1 MNRTTAR
8 LTGLTGALLAGALVL
23 AGCSS
28 DSGPEG
34 MSGMSDTSSSA
45 SASSSDDGTAQ
56 FNDADVAFAQG
67 MLPHHQQAVEMAQLA
82 GDRAADPRVK
92 DLAARMEAAQ
102 APEIE
107 TLTGW
112 LEDWGAEATSSS
124 GSGGMDHGSMDH
136 GDMGGMMSSEDM
148 ESLTNV
154 TGAEFDRMFLEMMT
168 AHHSGAVQMAETEIA
183 DGENPDALAM
193 AKEIRDT
200 QNAEISEMQQLL
212 AELGG

>member
-8 LTGLTGALLAGALVL
+8 LTGLTGALLAGALALV
-23 AGCSS
+23 GCSS
-28 DSGPEG
+28 DSGHEG
-34 MSGMSDTSSSA
+34 MSGMSDTSSSP

-92 DLAARMEAAQ
+92 DLAARIEAAQ

-107 TLTGW
+107 TLTGR
-112 LEDWGAEATSSS
+112 LEDWGAGATNSS
-124 GSGGMDHGSMDH
+124 GMDHGNMDH

-148 ESLTNV
+148 DSLANA
-154 TGAEFDRMFLEMMT
+154 TGAEFDRMFLDMMT

-183 DGENPDALAM
+183 DGKNPDALAM
-193 AKEIRDT
+193 AEEIRDT

-212 AELGG
+212 AEFGG